1 MIVLEQ
7 MPYQLN
13 NTAVCIGKFDG
24 LHGGHRL
31 LTDSIARYENRQKV
45 LFTFSFPDGRQ
56 IYSEQEKR
64 YLAEKLG
71 IGVYINCPFDDRLS
85 HMPPHVFLEEVLLRQ
100 CGAGVIAVGEDFR
113 FGFGRSGDV
122 AFLKE
127 RSERDGFIL
136 HVFPKKELLGRP
148 VSSTR
153 IRELLLEGEI
163 GKAGQLLGQPYFIC
177 GTVRHGNQ
185 IARTLLNMPT
195 ANLVPP
201 AEKLLPPF
209 GVYAS
214 RVKTKY
220 GVYNGVTNIGR
231 KPTIP
236 GENATGAETY
246 IFGFCGDLY
255 GTEICVE
262 LHAFLRSEQKFSGLD
277 ALKQQMQNDKKE
289 CEQYFGRV
297 VTPDIQ

>member
-7 MPYQLN
+7 MPYKLN

-24 LHGGHRL
+24 LHCGHRL

-71 IGVYINCPFDDRLS
+71 IGVYINCPFNDRLS
-85 HMPPHVFLEEVLLRQ
+85 HMPPEVFLEEVLLRQ
-100 CGAGVIAVGEDFR
+100 CGAGVISVGEDFR

-122 AFLKE
+122 AFLRE
-127 RSERDGFIL
+127 RSEQDGFTL
-136 HVFPKKELLGRP
+136 HVFPKKEMFGGP

-153 IRELLLEGEI
+153 IRELLAEGEI
-163 GKAGQLLGQPYFIC
+163 GKAGELLGQPYFIR

-185 IARTLLNMPT
+185 IARTLLDMPT
-195 ANLVPP
+195 ANLLLP
-201 AEKLLPPF
+201 EGKLLPPF

-214 RVKTKY
+214 RARTVH
-220 GVYNGVTNIGR
+220 GVFNGVTNIGR

-236 GENATGAETY
+236 GENAAGAETHL
-246 IFGFCGDLY
+246 FGFCGDLY
-255 GTEICVE
+255 GTELCVE
-262 LHAFLRSEQKFSGLD
+262 LHAFLRREQKFSGLD
-277 ALKQQMQNDKKE
+277 ALRRQMQNDKKT
-289 CEQYFGRV
+289 CEQYYNGV
-297 VTPDIQ
+297 KTPAIQ